1 MRPKLNPLLLD
12 TALNLN
18 PNQKKLKEHEEY
30 VLKTSII
37 DESSKLKAVLSQSNA
52 KLNNLNEDIGAKFYA
67 SNQVETNLKNHITSL
82 NTKLYSQSSNSPEMY
97 EKIDTLHNEIL
108 DMIAVIQE
116 RVRYQITVTRQQM
129 ELEVAEKF
137 NEAEQKQKELMH
149 QKMEEQKKV
158 FDRMNYTKSQ
168 LEKIRTKFEETNT
181 QCEALVKKNEVL
193 RVKLQTTK
201 KSNDALEEKLLGL
214 QKEYYRVE
222 SCYNNL
228 LLSNGNNNSNNKSNN
243 DVSGILFYGGKN
255 SNNNSTSNNNSN
267 SKNMYQST
275 QITQGNKTRIIKSLQ
290 DNIKQVKNDYKKAYR
305 DFIVCQKE
313 KTDAQVLLQKCIEDV
328 TIQLNNVN
336 SKISSEA
343 KNILTNI
350 DYVKVKE
357 GLERKLKILTYV
369 YDNGL
374 QNLKMKKT
382 RLIIKSK

>member
-1 MRPKLNPLLLD
+1 
-12 TALNLN
+12 
-18 PNQKKLKEHEEY
+18 
-30 VLKTSII
+30 
-37 DESSKLKAVLSQSNA
+37 
-52 KLNNLNEDIGAKFYA
+52 
-67 SNQVETNLKNHITSL
+67 
-82 NTKLYSQSSNSPEMY
+82 
-97 EKIDTLHNEIL
+97 
-108 DMIAVIQE
+108 MIAVIQE

-181 QCEALVKKNEVL
+181 QCEALVKKNEML

-228 LLSNGNNNSNNKSNN
+228 LLSNGNNNNKNSN

-255 SNNNSTSNNNSN
+255 SNNNNSN

-305 DFIVCQKE
+305 EFIVCQKE

-374 QNLKMKKT
+374 QNLKMKKA